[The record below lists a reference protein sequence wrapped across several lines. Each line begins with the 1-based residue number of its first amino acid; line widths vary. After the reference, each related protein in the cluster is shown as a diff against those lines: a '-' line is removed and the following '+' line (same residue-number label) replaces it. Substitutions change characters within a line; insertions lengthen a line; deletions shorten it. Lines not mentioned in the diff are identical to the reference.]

1 MAKSRGFTL
10 TELMIAITVMAVL
23 GSFAM
28 PSFRQMMRNKEV
40 NSAAESV
47 ANGLQRARAEAV
59 ARNAKVKFVLGSG
72 TSWTVD
78 YVTKPVSTDP
88 PIDTRP
94 SSESANA
101 TLVAK
106 ASDLST
112 NATIITFNQ
121 LGQVVA
127 NADSSATL
135 SRVTFSST
143 GATTSLQVRIGAGG
157 NAKVCDPS
165 LPSTNVRAC

>member
-1 MAKSRGFTL
+1 MVAATGDSQRGARYRRL
-10 TELMIAITVMAVL
+10 D
-23 GSFAM
+23 SH
-28 PSFRQMMRNKEV
+28 R
-40 NSAAESV
+40 SAAMM
-47 ANGLQRARAEAV
+47 EAT
-59 ARNAKVKFVLGSG
+59 APAPDAGSKDI
-72 TSWTVD
+72 VD
-78 YVTKPVSTDP
+78 RT
-88 PIDTRP
+88 
-94 SSESANA
+94 ESANA